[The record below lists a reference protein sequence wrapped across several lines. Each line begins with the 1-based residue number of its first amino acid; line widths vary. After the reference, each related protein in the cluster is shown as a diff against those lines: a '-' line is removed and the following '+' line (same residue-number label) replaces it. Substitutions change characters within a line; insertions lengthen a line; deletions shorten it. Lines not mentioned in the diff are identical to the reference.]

1 MNVWLRV
8 PLQRP
13 KSNKSVTENVKRI
26 AMKRLSEGQTK
37 LLKVECFSCYLNL
50 EVKAECYD
58 METPYIELLKDGE
71 EILSMTDDDA
81 IALIETLQKALSI
94 LPSSK

>member
-1 MNVWLRV
+1 
-8 PLQRP
+8 
-13 KSNKSVTENVKRI
+13 
-26 AMKRLSEGQTK
+26 MKRLSEGQTK
-37 LLKVECFSCYLNL
+37 LLKVKCFSRYLNL

-71 EILSMTDDDA
+71 EILSLTDADA